1 LKINK
6 NFEKKHNF
14 LIFENILVLRNFLDL
29 FKMLLSFYFNELHQ
43 RIKNILFF
51 KKTTN
56 YRLFVNERGT
66 KALLR
71 WFSSIAFLFL
81 QGSFYDSQLIIDFV

>member
-1 LKINK
+1 
-6 NFEKKHNF
+6 
-14 LIFENILVLRNFLDL
+14 
-29 FKMLLSFYFNELHQ
+29 MLLLFYFNELHQ
-43 RIKNILFF
+43 RIKNILFV
-51 KKTTN
+51 KKTSN
-56 YRLFVNERGT
+56 YRLFVNQSVE

>member
-1 LKINK
+1 
-6 NFEKKHNF
+6 
-14 LIFENILVLRNFLDL
+14 
-29 FKMLLSFYFNELHQ
+29 MLLSFYFNELHQ

-51 KKTTN
+51 KKTSN

-81 QGSFYDSQLIIDFV
+81 QESFWADILYKEEYNINKIVFSQVNGSTCEN